1 MNLGFLHEF
10 CLLCPPPWPSLK
22 DVTSEV
28 SLSVK
33 HRQLYLPRWALNGIS
48 GGNIKDPGLPVQSLS
63 HVRLFATPW
72 TVACQAPLSMGIF
85 QAIILEWVAMPSSR
99 GSSPPRD

>member
-33 HRQLYLPRWALNGIS
+33 HRQVYLPCWALNGIS
-48 GGNIKDPGLPVQSLS
+48 GGNIKDPGLPVQLLS

-85 QAIILEWVAMPSSR
+85 QAIILEWVAISLSNA
-99 GSSPPRD
+99 